1 MKVIVLIPTRGVV
14 TTELLSALV
23 NNSEDHQIVLR
34 TVNRLPVDTARN
46 QLAELAI
53 AAADDTALFPAGSDP
68 YVFWIDSDAFFL
80 KGTLTLMIHTLEAN
94 PLIDV
99 LAALF
104 GPRAADRGAAAFR
117 SAGDRESYLR
127 PDVNFTRGDL
137 VDVDLVG
144 LHFLLQ
150 RVSLLRR
157 LGVNPFGNPD
167 APNPD
172 DAAFCG
178 LIRHGRGR
186 ITVAT
191 GIPVFH
197 VDERNGAA
205 YSPGIAACVIDGD
218 KINTTVLASELPT
231 EERSYGTRID
241 RAVQSIKDSRS
252 T

>member
-14 TTELLSALV
+14 ASELLGALV
-23 NNSEDHQIVLR
+23 NNCEDHQLILR
-34 TVNRLPVDTARN
+34 TVNRLPVDAARN
-46 QLAELAI
+46 RLAELAI
-53 AAADDTALFPAGSDP
+53 AAADDVSLFPAGSDP

-80 KGTLTLMIHTLEAN
+80 KGTLSLMIHTLETN

-117 SAGDRESYLR
+117 TAGDRESHLH

-137 VDVDLVG
+137 IDVDLVG
-144 LHFLLQ
+144 LHFLLH

-157 LGVNPFGNPD
+157 LGSDPFGTPD

-178 LIRHGRGR
+178 LIRHGGGR

-197 VDERNGAA
+197 VDVRNGAA

-218 KINTTVLASELPT
+218 RINTSTLASELPA
-231 EERSYGTRID
+231 EMRSYGERVD
-241 RAVQSIKDSRS
+241 RAGQAINNAKS

>member
-14 TTELLSALV
+14 ASELLGALV
-23 NNSEDHQIVLR
+23 NNCEDHQLVLR
-34 TVNRLPVDTARN
+34 TVNRRPVDAARN

-53 AAADDTALFPAGSDP
+53 VAADDASLFPAGSDP

-80 KGTLTLMIHTLEAN
+80 KGTLTLMLHTLETN

-117 SAGDRESYLR
+117 SAGDPESYLR
-127 PDVNFTRGDL
+127 PDVNCTRGDL

-144 LHFLLQ
+144 LHFLLH
-150 RVSLLRR
+150 RVSLLRA
-157 LGVNPFGNPD
+157 LGTKPFGTPD

-178 LIRHGRGR
+178 LIRHGGGR

-218 KINTTVLASELPT
+218 HINTSMLASELPT
-231 EERSYGTRID
+231 EARSYGERVD
-241 RAVQSIKDSRS
+241 RAVKRIRDSR
-252 T
+252 